1 MPTCCVLSEMDEIQ
15 CMFRQDSIEMARTVA
30 RVAAVLFLACI
41 VSGCSKSNECTPD
54 LIDNCSYIMVY
65 DPVCGCD
72 GNTYSNSGEAAC
84 HSIYEYTGGA
94 CN

>member
-1 MPTCCVLSEMDEIQ
+1 MGEIYR
-15 CMFRQDSIEMARTVA
+15 MFRQDSIQMTRTVA
-30 RVAAVLFLACI
+30 RVAAVLFLACS
-41 VSGCSKSNECTPD
+41 VSGCNKSHDCTPD
-54 LIDNCSYIMVY
+54 LIDDCIYIEVY

-84 HSIYEYTGGA
+84 HSIYEYTAGV